1 MNMPILLWHLILF
14 MLLREFVR
22 LVLFLAGRWIQKKF
36 PRRKYT
42 NK

>member
-22 LVLFLAGRWIQKKF
+22 LFLFLAGRWIQKKF
-36 PRRKYT
+36 PRRNHIDK
-42 NK
+42 